1 MHSMAWPHLFLE
13 DILTYSDR
21 VDREGASTAVSARIR
36 LEVHQLGFELN
47 FTNARAASL
56 GLTQSKT
63 RCSSATVGL
72 AH

>member
-1 MHSMAWPHLFLE
+1 MGDATSVPRRHPLNS
-13 DILTYSDR
+13 SDR

-36 LEVHQLGFELN
+36 LEVQLGFELN

-56 GLTQSKT
+56 TQSKT
-63 RCSSATVGL
+63 RFPSAAVGL